1 MEQNEV
7 DQIVVQCLEGSKK
20 AFRWL
25 VREYQSMVFSLT
37 LKMLCD
43 ERDAEDACQDTFV
56 NVWLNLHK
64 YNSEKGKLSTWIYAI
79 ASNICLDKLK
89 RRKPQ
94 LPMPSDECTFR
105 AYAANPSPERQL
117 MNSEWVSIV
126 RVLAAQLSHKQQL
139 VFTLRVLENVPIE
152 EIESITN
159 MNAAKIKS
167 NLYVAQQRINWPIP
181 MSKFFTKD
189 EIGFWLSGTPDLVGG
204 LNGIEIDDIT
214 QRLKTKYTQW
224 VVANDF
230 ELTYQTILKNYSR
243 IAAKAIDKQRFVAL
257 HDTLLREYSRE
268 TDLTTIYMYKS
279 KWFKSFFQSGVY
291 SEILDNDTL
300 MREVSTTQRD
310 FLALS
315 MFKID
320 CQLILPHLDNSPLS
334 SKLTG
339 NMLMANDVVI
349 SCYASLPNLW
359 AFALLGLILVVSL
372 VLLVLMRKKR

>member
-7 DQIVVQCLEGSKK
+7 DQIVVRCREGSKE
-20 AFRWL
+20 AFRRL
-25 VREYQSMVFSLT
+25 VREYQSMFFSLT

-43 ERDAEDACQDTFV
+43 EKDAEDACQDTFV

-64 YNSEKGKLSTWIYAI
+64 YNSEKGKRSTWIYAI

-126 RVLAAQLSHKQQL
+126 RVLAVQLSPKQQL
-139 VFTLRVLENVPIE
+139 VFTLHVLENVPIE

-159 MNAAKIKS
+159 MNAGKIKS

-224 VVANDF
+224 LVANDF

-268 TDLTTIYMYKS
+268 TDLTAIHMDRS
-279 KWFKSFFQSGVY
+279 KWFKKIFHSDVY

-300 MREVSTTQRD
+300 MREVGMIERD

-315 MFKID
+315 MFNID
-320 CQLILPHLDNSPLS
+320 YKLTFLGADYPPTL

-339 NMLMANDVVI
+339 NRLMAGDVVI
-349 SCYASLPNLW
+349 SPCIIKKNLW
-359 AFALLGLILVVSL
+359 AFALIGAVLILSL
-372 VLLVLMRKKR
+372 VLLALMRKKR